1 MVAAVLENN
10 AVLLEETRSSNAEIR
25 STVENALLPGTI
37 NGSAVEPEV
46 YSDFFF
52 ATFNATE
59 FSHNVTDGTLLKLF
73 SEYSKSIF
81 FKERLMNYTR
91 GILAPSDGIKETVDR
106 AGEVSEVQPLS
117 RGFLEELINNFFVG
131 ERKGAIYA
139 KPLLYRTVFN
149 RIHYKGKTDHTISA
163 EGRSLFVLVWEDKI
177 HLNSDTHICK
187 AISQTALEIHGE
199 LTRLRESLGITPVE
213 YCAIATNGTDFFLV
227 SCRFEMGERRWRHS
241 NMVSTVIEGSE
252 EIREEAIDQVVQL
265 IAYAFVC
272 ANDILALIGKVP
284 ACPPRPPTIE
294 ETGEGDDDVDKLSS
308 AFRDLTNIGR
318 GRGRGRGRGQRGGT
332 KGGAVSGKGTCLS
345 DFNEYEILTIARV
358 DHHDKENKPIDSR
371 TKAALGNSYI
381 YR

>member
-1 MVAAVLENN
+1 LVAA
-10 AVLLEETRSSNAEIR
+10 LLEETRSSNAEIR
-25 STVENALLPGTI
+25 STVLNALSPSTK

-46 YSDFFF
+46 YCDFFF

-73 SEYSKSIF
+73 SEYSNSTF
-81 FKERLMNYTR
+81 FKERLMYYTGR
-91 GILAPSDGIKETVDR
+91 ILALSHGIKETVDR
-106 AGEVSEVQPLS
+106 AGEVSELQPLS
-117 RGFLEELINNFFVG
+117 KIFLEELIKNFFVG
-131 ERKGAIYA
+131 NRNGAIYA

-149 RIHYKGKTDHTISA
+149 RVPYKGKTDHTISA
-163 EGRSLFVLVWEDKI
+163 EGRSVFVFVWEDKI
-177 HLNSDTHICK
+177 HLNSDADRCK
-187 AISQTALEIHGE
+187 AITQTALEIHGE

-213 YCAIATNGTDFFLV
+213 YCAIVTNGMDFFLV
-227 SCRFEMGERRWRHS
+227 SCRYEMGERRWRHS

-252 EIREEAIDQVVQL
+252 EIRHEVIDQVVQL

-284 ACPPRPPTIE
+284 ACSPRPPTIE
-294 ETGEGDDDVDKLSS
+294 ETREGDEDVEDLSRALRDK
-308 AFRDLTNIGR
+308 TNISDR

-358 DHHDKENKPIDSR
+358 DYHDKENIPIDSR